1 MPIPPVNSRKGVVM
15 AHDAVSGNEEIYR
28 LRKRITEL
36 ENINEEYFK
45 RIAELHRREDVGM
58 EDLRNYMVKCSEYRR
73 RIIELEAQFKEDQY
87 ERDKLK
93 ILKFDLKEIA
103 GGLLEAKLKERDQL
117 DQLRKSLE
125 KIIVV

>member
-1 MPIPPVNSRKGVVM
+1 MDEYPIDKEGLMDFVIGQEGPSRLVL
-15 AHDAVSGNEEIYR
+15 
-28 LRKRITEL
+28 LRRIAEL
-36 ENINEEYFK
+36 EAINEEYEK
-45 RIAELHRREDVGM
+45 RVAELHRREDVGM